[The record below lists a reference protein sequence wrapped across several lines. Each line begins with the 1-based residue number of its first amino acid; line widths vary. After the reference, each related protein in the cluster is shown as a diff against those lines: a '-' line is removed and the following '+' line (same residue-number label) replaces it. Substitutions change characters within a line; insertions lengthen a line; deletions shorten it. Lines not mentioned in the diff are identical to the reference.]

1 MQRTAKVICCL
12 TISATQAFHHDPA
25 QNTPNRMLGS
35 PPKNYGCIH
44 GYIAR
49 FRARQQKR
57 KAIKG
62 AKRQQEERA
71 RTKHGR
77 RQKAYEKGR
86 KKFQDGVQQ
95 TKKNYLHTIKEEDE
109 REEAHEAAR
118 EKFHQV
124 VQKPKTLHTID
135 EGYNQ
140 P

>member
-1 MQRTAKVICCL
+1 MQRTAKFICCL

-57 KAIKG
+57 KAIAG

-71 RTKHGR
+71 RTKPGR
-77 RQKAYEKGR
+77 RQKAYKKGR

-95 TKKNYLHTIKEEDE
+95 TKTLHTIKEENSS
-109 REEAHEAAR
+109 EEAHEAAR
-118 EKFHQV
+118 KEFHQG
-124 VQKPKTLHTID
+124 VQKSKTLHTID
-135 EGYNQ
+135 EEYNY